1 MIDKYITSDF
11 NIDAVVESDRGF
23 NPWVLVQDGVFFFFC
38 GTSRGKG
45 PVIIGYSGIR
55 ELADAYNLYVSTFKN
70 ERRILF
76 PVLGD
81 LTTCQIVSVVKPSG
95 SAAAPLAGGD
105 KLWGEGIVELSCS
118 HFGKI
123 CFFVDI

>member
-45 PVIIGYSGIR
+45 PVIVGYPRTRGS
-55 ELADAYNLYVSTFKN
+55 ANAYRYYIATSNKDIT
-70 ERRILF
+70 ILF
-76 PVLGD
+76 PMLGD
-81 LTTCQIVSVVKPSG
+81 FSTCQVVSVVKPLG
-95 SAAAPLAGGD
+95 SAAALLTGGD
-105 KLWGEGIVELSCS
+105 KLWGECIVELSCS